1 MTITVNFPDSLQGIA
16 GQTLTVTEAVS
27 NIGQLIQA
35 LDRLKPGLAR
45 ELDDPMYNLAL
56 NEEILLHGVDAR
68 PVKDGDVIEVV
79 PSMAGG

>member
-1 MTITVNFPDSLQGIA
+1 MIVTVNFPDSLHGIA

-35 LDRLKPGLAR
+35 LDRLKPGLAQ

-56 NEEILLHGVDAR
+56 NEEILLHGVEAR

-79 PSMAGG
+79 PSIAGG